1 MLASGPEALSRRSG
15 PRGAHEVR
23 YLGCYIRNRCNPPGA
38 GWSRRRVEPGRARL
52 DGMAADQRRDY
63 ARCGWT
69 PWSPLCDRPSISLGI
84 IITAAS
90 PTIT

>member
-1 MLASGPEALSRRSG
+1 MLASGAEALSRRGSV
-15 PRGAHEVR
+15 PATHR
-23 YLGCYIRNRCNPPGA
+23 A
-38 GWSRRRVEPGRARL
+38 GQARL
-52 DGMAADQRRDY
+52 DGTAADQRRDY